1 MTNILRGIVSQSKRG
16 RPRGRKPCYN
26 PNVIFR
32 IPDEHNNHLK
42 EIAQSEGITKSELLR
57 RLVIEYIN
65 FYTEN

>member
-1 MTNILRGIVSQSKRG
+1 MSISRGTVSQSKRG
-16 RPRGRKPCYN
+16 RPRGRKPSYN

-42 EIAQSEGITKSELLR
+42 DIAQSEGITKSELLR
-57 RLVIEYIN
+57 RLVIDYIN